1 MKTRSSSFS
10 TLLSCVRR
18 EPDAET
24 QSAPVGVAC
33 TRSSRA
39 NRRHALWAGL
49 VASALTALAIVVA
62 FTPAA
67 HAQAPA
73 TNDGWVVLPIAE
85 YRALREAAFP
95 TEREPEPPPVDAT
108 LTQIDYDLKVE
119 GDVASGEARLTIDV
133 IKNGW
138 VSVAIPPGL
147 MVREARLDGQR
158 VSLATETRPGAPPGN
173 YLLLSRPGRAILTLS
188 IAAPVTTAAGTEL
201 LRLPVSASAVSRAVV
216 VLPRLGVDVR
226 LTGGMLLERTE
237 SAGASRWVAHGR
249 SNDSITF
256 AWKKKIDDQRASQP
270 LRLRGALTQ
279 LVGLG
284 EDTTQLSAEVFIEVL
299 QGVAKEARVQL
310 PVRFTVNQVTG
321 AMVADWEAKAG
332 ELVVSFL
339 EPVQQT
345 ARFLIAGEVP
355 LPREGQM
362 QVPLLRLGSAER
374 ETGGL
379 AVEVLGAGEIR
390 DRRAQGLDEAEAA
403 DLGQLVSSR
412 QSPSLIAFRL
422 RPAEGRSDR
431 SLSINVARY
440 TPQAVLTANVEEAR
454 YNLLITE
461 QGKML
466 VQARLAVRNNQR
478 SFLKLSL
485 PATGTLWSASV
496 AGRPVRP
503 GRSPDGAL
511 LLPLEKTRTGEEAP
525 AFLVEI
531 AYLDRVPTWTD
542 KGRAR
547 LSLMAVDMP
556 VSRSGVLIH
565 HSPMFRLT
573 PVAGSFR
580 GASYQAP
587 MTVAL
592 STAQEVLETAP
603 AVVLADKQQAADG
616 TPDLVARAQRSGRA
630 GAPVRN
636 LPIRVAF
643 PHFGPS
649 IYVVSELT
657 SEGQTPTIETDY
669 QRERRRGEQ

>member
-1 MKTRSSSFS
+1 
-10 TLLSCVRR
+10 
-18 EPDAET
+18 
-24 QSAPVGVAC
+24 
-33 TRSSRA
+33 
-39 NRRHALWAGL
+39 
-49 VASALTALAIVVA
+49 
-62 FTPAA
+62 
-67 HAQAPA
+67 
-73 TNDGWVVLPIAE
+73 
-85 YRALREAAFP
+85 
-95 TEREPEPPPVDAT
+95 
-108 LTQIDYDLKVE
+108 
-119 GDVASGEARLTIDV
+119 
-133 IKNGW
+133 
-138 VSVAIPPGL
+138 
-147 MVREARLDGQR
+147 
-158 VSLATETRPGAPPGN
+158 
-173 YLLLSRPGRAILTLS
+173 
-188 IAAPVTTAAGTEL
+188 
-201 LRLPVSASAVSRAVV
+201 VSRAVV
-216 VLPRLGVDVR
+216 VLPRLGVEVR

-249 SNDSITF
+249 SNDSLTF

-284 EDTTQLSAEVFIEVL
+284 EDTTQLSAEVLIEVL

-310 PVRFTVNQVTG
+310 PARFTVNQVTG
-321 AMVADWEAKAG
+321 AMVADWQANAG

-362 QVPLLRLGSAER
+362 QVPLLRLTSAER

-390 DRRAQGLDEAEAA
+390 DRKAQGLDEAEAA

-422 RPAEGRSDR
+422 RPAEGTSDR

-478 SFLKLSL
+478 SFLKLIM
-485 PATGTLWSASV
+485 PATATLWSASV

-511 LLPLEKTRTGEEAP
+511 LLPLEKTRSGEEAP
-525 AFLVEI
+525 TFLVEI
-531 AYLDRVPTWTD
+531 AYVDRVPTWTD

-547 LSLMAVDMP
+547 LSLVAVDMP

-565 HSPMFRLT
+565 HSPLFRLT

-580 GASYQAP
+580 GASYEAP

-592 STAQEVLETAP
+592 RNTQSVSETHSP
-603 AVVLADKQQAADG
+603 AVLADKQQAGDG
-616 TPDLVARAQRSGRA
+616 APDLVARAQRSARA